1 MEQTCCFSKLHRG
14 LILTFL
20 QRFTNMSTAVW
31 QDSTSG
37 TFARQWEVM
46 IIVKTR
52 AAALSLLK
60 SLVTVSNDFRV
71 CVKYIM

>member
-1 MEQTCCFSKLHRG
+1 
-14 LILTFL
+14 
-20 QRFTNMSTAVW
+20 MSTAVW